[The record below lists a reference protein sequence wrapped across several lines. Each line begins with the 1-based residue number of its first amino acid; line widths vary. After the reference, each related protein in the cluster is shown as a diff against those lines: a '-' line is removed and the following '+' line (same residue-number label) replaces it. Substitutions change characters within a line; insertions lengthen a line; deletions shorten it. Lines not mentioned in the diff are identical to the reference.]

1 MITKTKK
8 IFIGGLS
15 ATSTV
20 EDMKQYFEQF
30 GKVSVRG
37 GFRVFGRVGIYASLD
52 RAICALEFVYPRA
65 AYLPTSKRRSLR
77 GGEREPVRLADE
89 SSN

>member
-1 MITKTKK
+1 MCTLQMITKTKK

-30 GKVSVRG
+30 GKVG
-37 GFRVFGRVGIYASLD
+37 G
-52 RAICALEFVYPRA
+52 
-65 AYLPTSKRRSLR
+65 
-77 GGEREPVRLADE
+77 
-89 SSN
+89 

>member
-30 GKVSVRG
+30 GKVGVLFLSVC
-37 GFRVFGRVGIYASLD
+37 VWSLD

-65 AYLPTSKRRSLR
+65 AYLPTSKRRRLR
-77 GGEREPVRLADE
+77 GGPVGPADE